1 MGVNEIK
8 QEIIAVEG
16 SIELERQKLDEL
28 RRRIIDEAKPFIK
41 VQLKENVEREVKTNS
56 EHTKELGRE
65 RLSAM
70 KQQLTAL
77 LDGNDNLV
85 EETFSDDRLWIYVNY
100 DVGDDRYA
108 YTNQKMA
115 GEKIHKTIK
124 TILGE
129 AGRLLID
136 NDYIKAGSMYQWD
149 TYGSFNLTSSRPV
162 KSKLIYKGYLPIPDL
177 LGRLIGDYTKKI
189 ETFHELHIKVSD
201 LRKRLSEQEAAD
213 LWDEI

>member
-1 MGVNEIK
+1 
-8 QEIIAVEG
+8 
-16 SIELERQKLDEL
+16 
-28 RRRIIDEAKPFIK
+28 
-41 VQLKENVEREVKTNS
+41 
-56 EHTKELGRE
+56 
-65 RLSAM
+65 
-70 KQQLTAL
+70 
-77 LDGNDNLV
+77 
-85 EETFSDDRLWIYVNY
+85 
-100 DVGDDRYA
+100 
-108 YTNQKMA
+108 MA